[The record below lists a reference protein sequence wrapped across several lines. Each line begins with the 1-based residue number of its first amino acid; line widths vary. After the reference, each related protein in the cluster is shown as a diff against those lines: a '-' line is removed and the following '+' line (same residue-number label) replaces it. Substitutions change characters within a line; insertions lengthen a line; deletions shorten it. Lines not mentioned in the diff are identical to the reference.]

1 MSKRMNKEKISLAE
15 LYKLKDKILNADK
28 GNSYIIVDDKKY
40 TIDTDYALEGIEIF
54 FDVLERS
61 KQKNEWLYERKRKTW
76 ICNYNY
82 TRNSW

>member
-61 KQKNEWLYERKRKTW
+61 KQKNE
-76 ICNYNY
+76 
-82 TRNSW
+82 